1 MIPFME
7 FVQTEWPVLILGLVF
22 TLAVGAFVYAFGK
35 EMQR

>member
-7 FVQTEWPVLILGLVF
+7 FVQTEWPVVFLSLMIILGVA
-22 TLAVGAFVYAFGK
+22 TFVYAFGK